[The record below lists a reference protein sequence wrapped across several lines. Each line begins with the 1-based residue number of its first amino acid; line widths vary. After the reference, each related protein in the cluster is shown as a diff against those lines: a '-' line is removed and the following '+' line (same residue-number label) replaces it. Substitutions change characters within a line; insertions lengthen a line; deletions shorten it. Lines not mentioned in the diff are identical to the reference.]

1 MQYEKPPLNEV
12 ADELVHYGTKRHSGR
27 YPWGS
32 GDEPYQH
39 SGDFI
44 SRIRELEK
52 SGLSEKELADH
63 FGLTIDNFRKER
75 RAANNERKA
84 LELER
89 VLNLKEKGYNSYK
102 ISEITG
108 MPEPTVRDKISKAEH
123 SVAKLREATNTANFL
138 KERMQTAK
146 YLDVGVGVEKD
157 LRITRGKMDEA
168 LYLLEMEGYKVHKR
182 HIDQLGMP
190 GQKTTVLTLC
200 KPGTELKDFL
210 ADDVGM
216 IESVKDH
223 VSNDGGQTFHKRF
236 VYPKSMD
243 SSRLQIRYKEDGGIE
258 RDGVIELRRNVPDL
272 DLGDARC
279 SQVRILVD
287 GTHYLKGMAVYAD
300 DMPDGV
306 DVIFNTNK
314 SKGTPMQKVLKEI
327 KSDPDNPFGSNI
339 KDIEKGGQY
348 YYIDKDG
355 KEQLGLIN
363 KRADEGDWS
372 DWSNALP
379 SQFLS
384 KQKLDLAKRQI
395 NLAIDAKQEELDSIM
410 ALNNPTV
417 KKKLLMEYADGCDSD
432 SVKLKAASLPRQ
444 QYHVILPINSLKDDE
459 IYAPNYDDGE
469 KVALIRYPHGG
480 TFEIPILTVNNKH
493 AEARKLLG
501 ADVADAVGINYKVA
515 ERLSGADFDGDTVM
529 VIPTNDKVK
538 INSTPP
544 LRGLEG
550 FDPKMEYATVE
561 KIVDG
566 QKKYYNDQG
575 QEVKIMS
582 EKQKQIQMGVVT
594 NLITDMT
601 IKGANDSEKAAAARH
616 SMVVIDA
623 VKHNLDYKKSE
634 RDNNIQY
641 LRERYQSNYDP
652 VTGNTK
658 FGASTIISRAKNK
671 QLVTKRQ
678 GEGKINTKGEDW
690 YDPTKPEG
698 SLVYKQ
704 ADDAIY
710 PERVKPTKKVDPK
723 FISYRLVDGS
733 KTPYFDPKDKEAM
746 DYYRPIKKVNKETG
760 EVTYTNKTG
769 DLTYR
774 TKIRTQDSTQM
785 AETDDAHKLVSSTK
799 APMELLYA
807 DYANKLKSL
816 ANEARKEYLVTGEIR
831 KSPTATATYKDEVAS
846 LLGKLYEAQQN
857 TTKERRAQILANSEV
872 DAKVR
877 SNPDLKKDTGELKKK
892 QQQALER
899 ARATVGA
906 KRKRIE
912 ITDREWDAIQ
922 AGAISKTK
930 LWDIL
935 NYADM
940 DVVREKCMPRKTNS
954 LTTAQ
959 ISSLKAMMKT
969 GRYTAQ
975 QAADRFGISV
985 SQVRKH
991 VNGKE

>member
-1 MQYEKPPLNEV
+1 MRYEKPPLEEV

-52 SGLSEKELADH
+52 SGLSQKEIADH
-63 FGLTIDNFRKER
+63 FGLTIDNYRKER
-75 RAANNERKA
+75 RAANNDRKA

-89 VLNLKEKGYNSYK
+89 VLNLKEKGYSSYK

-108 MPEPTVRDKISKAEH
+108 MPERTVSEKIKADEH
-123 SVAKLREATNTANFL
+123 GLAKLREATNTANFL

-146 YLDVGVGVEKD
+146 YLDVGIGVEKD
-157 LRITRGKMDEA
+157 LRISRGKMDEA

-200 KPGTELKDFL
+200 KPGTEIKDL
-210 ADDVGM
+210 INADVKE
-216 IESVKDH
+216 IESVKEY
-223 VSNDGGQTFHKRF
+223 VSDNDGQTFHKRF

-243 SSRLQIRYKEDGGIE
+243 SSRLQIRYREDGGIE

-272 DLGDARC
+272 DLGDSRC

-314 SKGTPMQKVLKEI
+314 SKDVPMQKVLKEI
-327 KSDPDNPFGSNI
+327 KSDPDNPFGASI

-363 KRADEGDWS
+363 KRSDEGDWS

-395 NLAIDAKQEELDSIM
+395 NLSIDAKQEELDTIM
-410 ALNNPTV
+410 SLNNPTV

-444 QYHVILPINSLKDDE
+444 QYHVILPINSLKDTE
-459 IYAPNYDDGE
+459 IYAPNYEDGE
-469 KVALIRYPHGG
+469 KVALIRYPHAG

-493 AEARKLLG
+493 PEGRKLLG
-501 ADVADAVGINYKVA
+501 SDVADAVGINYKVA

-538 INSTPP
+538 INSTPA
-544 LRGLEG
+544 LRGLAD
-550 FDPKMEYATVE
+550 FDAKMKYGTVE

-566 QKKYYNDQG
+566 EKKYYNNQG
-575 QEVKIMS
+575 QEVKIM
-582 EKQKQIQMGVVT
+582 KDTQNQMGRIS

-601 IKGANDSEKAAAARH
+601 IRGATDTELAAATRH

-623 VKHNLDYKKSE
+623 EKHKLDFKKSE
-634 RDNNIQY
+634 IDNNIKY
-641 LRERYQSNYDP
+641 LREKYQASVDP
-652 VTGNTK
+652 ETGK
-658 FGASTIISRAKNK
+658 VSYGASTIISRAKNE
-671 QLVTKRQ
+671 QSVLKRQ
-678 GEGKINTKGEDW
+678 GERKINMKGEDW
-690 YDPTKPEG
+690 YDPSKPEG
-698 SLVYKQ
+698 SLIYKQ
-704 ADDAIY
+704 ADDVYY
-710 PERVKPTKKVDPK
+710 PEMAKPGKKDNPNYRGYRLADGKKV
-723 FISYRLVDGS
+723 L
-733 KTPYFDPKDKEAM
+733 FDPTDKEQL
-746 DYYRPIKKVNKETG
+746 DYYRPVKKVDKETG
-760 EVTYTNKTG
+760 EITYTNKTG
-769 DLTYR
+769 ELTYR
-774 TKIRTQDSTQM
+774 VGKRTQASTQM
-785 AETDDAHKLVSSTK
+785 AETDDARTLISPTK

-816 ANEARKEYLVTGEIR
+816 ANEARKEYMVTGEIR
-831 KSPTATATYKDEVAS
+831 KSATATNTYKDEVAS

-857 TTKERRAQILANSEV
+857 TTRERRAQLLANSER

-877 SNPDLKKDTGELKKK
+877 ANPDLKKHSGELKKIE
-892 QQQALER
+892 QQALER
-899 ARATVGA
+899 ARATTGA

-940 DVVREKCMPRKTNS
+940 DIVKEKCMPRQTQS

-975 QAADRFGISV
+975 QAADRFNISV

-991 VNGKE
+991 LNGKE